1 MELFFTKMRMRD
13 GNVLWLRTELE
24 GLNSSLN
31 KNFKNR
37 TEGDD
42 RSSTQNE
49 TEWNGA
55 EQERNDKK
63 RNESGTDSAEGP
75 RSRTPN
81 CQHHHQWA
89 QSLYLSN

>member
-49 TEWNGA
+49 TEWNGT

-63 RNESGTDSAEGP
+63 GTRAE
-75 RSRTPN
+75 
-81 CQHHHQWA
+81 
-89 QSLYLSN
+89 LI